1 MRPLSDADASRDE
14 RDHPSAPGH
23 PEEDAIDTDDTTTP
37 AGHPG
42 TDATAESPD
51 SAAATDDA
59 VQDAA
64 GEQAEVT
71 EEQASAEVMALLSE
85 HVPLALL
92 ADLAQPEGPASPK
105 ILADEGLPD
114 EPWWE
119 Q

>member
-1 MRPLSDADASRDE
+1 MRPLPDADASRDE

-23 PEEDAIDTDDTTTP
+23 PEEDAIDTDDPTTP
-37 AGHPG
+37 AADP
-42 TDATAESPD
+42 
-51 SAAATDDA
+51 TDDA
-59 VQDAA
+59 PRADAPDA
-64 GEQAEVT
+64 PAADDAPEVT
-71 EEQASAEVMALLSE
+71 EEQASADVMALLSE